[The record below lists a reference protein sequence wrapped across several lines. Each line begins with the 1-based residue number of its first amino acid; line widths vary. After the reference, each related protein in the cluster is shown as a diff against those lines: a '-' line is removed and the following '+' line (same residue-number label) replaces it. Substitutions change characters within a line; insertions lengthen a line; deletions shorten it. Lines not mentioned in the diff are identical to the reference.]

1 MTSRLLAVLAL
12 AALSACMPSLIPGTQ
27 VEDTIPNRA
36 IYGVM
41 RSYAEALQRKDFQAV
56 LDLAA
61 DDYFDTSGTP
71 APEDDLDRAGLEKAL
86 AADFKSVDSL
96 RVEIGVKRI
105 DVTPDGDRAT
115 AQLFYDGS
123 FRVLTPTGPVAK
135 RSSDLHLM
143 QFRRVGA
150 TWKITAGL

>member
-1 MTSRLLAVLAL
+1 MNSRLLAALAL
-12 AALSACMPSLIPGTQ
+12 AALTACMPSLIPGTQ

-36 IYGVM
+36 IYGVL
-41 RSYAEALQRKDFQAV
+41 RSYAEALQRKDAKAV
-56 LDLAA
+56 LELAS
-61 DDYFDTSGTP
+61 DDYFDTGGTP
-71 APEDDLDRAGLEKAL
+71 SPDDDLDRAGLEKAL
-86 AADFKSVDSL
+86 TSDFKSVDSL

-105 DVTPDGDRAT
+105 DVTPDGDRAS

-135 RSSDLHLM
+135 RSSDLQIM

-150 TWKITAGL
+150 GWKITAGM